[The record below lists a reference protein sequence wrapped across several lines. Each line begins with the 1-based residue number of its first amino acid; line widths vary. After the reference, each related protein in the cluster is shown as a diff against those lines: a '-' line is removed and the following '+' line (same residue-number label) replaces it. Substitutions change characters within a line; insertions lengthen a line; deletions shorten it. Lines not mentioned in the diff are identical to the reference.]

1 MDKIFL
7 DENYTN
13 RILKANNAL
22 LKAYDS
28 LNFADP
34 NWDQKVERLSK
45 LHKEIAQDINNAN
58 EAMIEAEKLRI
69 EEEKNKVDAENKVT
83 EMSLEEDRIRLE
95 EEKNKV
101 DAENKLTEMSLE
113 EDRIR
118 LDEARDE
125 QTAKDNRIRNV
136 LDGMKIAAAIGVS
149 AISGAVGIWKFK
161 QSTKKEED
169 GAYLTTTDK
178 ETVRE
183 GLRDQSQKGLFKL
196 W

>member
-1 MDKIFL
+1 MEKKIFIN
-7 DENYTN
+7 DQYAN
-13 RILKANNAL
+13 RVMKANNAL

-28 LNFADP
+28 LDFTDP
-34 NWDQKVERLSK
+34 DWDQKIERLSK
-45 LHKEIAQDINNAN
+45 LHKEISQDIQNANNA
-58 EAMIEAEKLRI
+58 ELEAERLRI
-69 EEEKNKVDAENKVT
+69 EDEKNKTD
-83 EMSLEEDRIRLE
+83 S
-95 EEKNKV
+95 
-101 DAENKLTEMSLE
+101 ENKLTEMSLE

-125 QTAKDNRIRNV
+125 ATAENNRITHIM
-136 LDGMKIAAAIGVS
+136 DGLKIAAMVSVS

-161 QSTKKEED
+161 KSTQKEED

-183 GLRDQSQKGLFKL
+183 GLRDQSSKNMFKF

>member
-7 DENYTN
+7 DENYTK
-13 RILKANNAL
+13 RIVKANTAL

-28 LNFADP
+28 LDFKDP
-34 NWDQKVERLSK
+34 DWDQKVERLSK

-58 EAMIEAEKLRI
+58 EALLEEEKLRI
-69 EEEKNKVDAENKVT
+69 
-83 EMSLEEDRIRLE
+83 E

-136 LDGMKIAAAIGVS
+136 LEGLKIATAISVS
-149 AISGAVGIWKFK
+149 AISGAVGVWKFK

>member
-1 MDKIFL
+1 MEKKIFIN
-7 DENYTN
+7 DQYAN
-13 RILKANNAL
+13 RLAKANAAL

-28 LNFADP
+28 LDFSDP
-34 NWDQKVERLSK
+34 DWDQKVERLSK
-45 LHKEIAQDINNAN
+45 LHKEVAQDTNNVN
-58 EAMIEAEKLRI
+58 EAWLEEERLRI
-69 EEEKNKVDAENKVT
+69 EEERAKT
-83 EMSLEEDRIRLE
+83 
-95 EEKNKV
+95 

-125 QTAKDNRIRNV
+125 VNAQNERVHHI
-136 LDGMKIAAAIGVS
+136 LDALKIAAAVS
-149 AISGAVGIWKFK
+149 TAAISGAVGVWKFQ
-161 QSTKKEED
+161 QSTRKEED

-183 GLRDQSQKGLFKL
+183 GLRDQTNKNGLFKL